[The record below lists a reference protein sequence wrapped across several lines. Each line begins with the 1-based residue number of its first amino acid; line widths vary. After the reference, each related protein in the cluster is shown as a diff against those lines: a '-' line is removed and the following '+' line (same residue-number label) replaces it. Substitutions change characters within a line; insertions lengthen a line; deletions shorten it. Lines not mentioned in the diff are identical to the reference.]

1 MLQKQ
6 LNQNYGKKSR
16 FSNLQ
21 KKAMVMSRASG
32 KNKYWFDVKDLD
44 DDSIKSA
51 DFENT
56 NGWKI

>member
-1 MLQKQ
+1 
-6 LNQNYGKKSR
+6 
-16 FSNLQ
+16 
-21 KKAMVMSRASG
+21 MVMSRASG

-44 DDSIKSA
+44 DDSIKMA

>member
-1 MLQKQ
+1 
-6 LNQNYGKKSR
+6 
-16 FSNLQ
+16 
-21 KKAMVMSRASG
+21 MVMSRASG

-51 DFENT
+51 DFDNT